1 MLSDLRFAVR
11 QFLKSPGFSMV
22 AVLTLALA
30 IGANVAIFSAID
42 AVLLHPLPYPDPD
55 RLVIVGENLR
65 HFNLTKIPASP
76 PEVIDYR
83 KMATTFAQIG
93 GVDNNGAFTLTGD
106 GNPETVPGMHI
117 TASIFS
123 MLGVTPVAGGLFTA
137 EQEQF
142 GKEQVAV
149 ISEGLW
155 KRRYGSD
162 PSVIGRNI
170 QLNQEIYRVVG
181 VIRPIL
187 QYRFL
192 ADIWTP
198 LSFSQADLAPQK
210 RGSQYIDVIG
220 RLKPG
225 VTLAQSRAEFRNIAA
240 RLQKQ
245 YPAFYLE
252 SYDYSLEVDPLTE
265 KAGGDLRKP
274 LLILI
279 AAVGMVMLIACANVS
294 NLLLA
299 RAMMRRKEMSIRA
312 ALGAARSRVM
322 RQLLTESLL
331 LAMVAGATGLVF
343 ALGGLHL
350 YAQFG
355 PRGLIRGPQ
364 PDLNG
369 WVLAFSMLLSI
380 GASLVFGLA
389 PALETS
395 RVDLNDA
402 LKEGSRG
409 SSGGRR
415 LLRES
420 MVALEVAASLV
431 LLIGAGLLVRSFV
444 RLERADP
451 GFRAENVLTAQVV
464 LPPAQYK
471 QPAQLSAFRRDL
483 LEGVRSLPGVLN
495 ADAINFMPFSGNYS
509 ASSMAIAG
517 QPVNPNDPAPVVI
530 QSRIGP
536 DYFEAMGIPLKRGR
550 VFAASDDH
558 GALPVA
564 IIDETVVRKYFKGLD
579 PIGMQISSPT
589 ANVNCTVVGVVGAVK
604 YRDLSAPPEP
614 IVYYSS
620 AQIPPVLLNLV
631 IRTAR
636 HPLAFVAP
644 LRHEVAVLDSN
655 LPVSRAGT
663 LDSRLADSLAR
674 ERFSIQLM
682 AVFAAI
688 AALLAAIGIY
698 GVLAY
703 LVDQRRR
710 ELGIRI
716 ALGARPGDVL
726 ALVLR
731 QGSVPVSAG
740 LLAGIAGA
748 LGLTW
753 ILKSLLY
760 EVSATDPLV
769 FVCVSLGLVL
779 VALLAML
786 VPARRA
792 TGVDPLDALRHE

>member
-1 MLSDLRFAVR
+1 MLSDFRFALR
-11 QFLKSPGFSMV
+11 QFLKSPGFSIV

-30 IGANVAIFSAID
+30 IGANVAIFSTVD

-55 RLVIVGENLR
+55 RLVIVGENLL

-83 KMATTFAQIG
+83 NMATTFAQFG
-93 GVDNNGAFTLTGD
+93 AVDSNGAFTLTGD
-106 GNPETVPGMHI
+106 GNPEGLSGMHI

-123 MLGVTPVAGGLFTA
+123 MLGVTPIAGGLFTA
-137 EQEQF
+137 EQEQY
-142 GKEQVAV
+142 GKQYVAV

-162 PSVIGRNI
+162 PSLIGRNI
-170 QLNQEIYRVVG
+170 QLNQENYRVVG

-187 QYRFL
+187 EYRFL
-192 ADIWTP
+192 ADVWTP
-198 LSFSQADLAPQK
+198 MAFSPKDLDQK
-210 RGSQYIDVIG
+210 SRGTQFIDVIG

-225 VTLAQSRAEFRNIAA
+225 VTLAQSQAEFRNIAA
-240 RLQKQ
+240 RLQSQ
-245 YPAFYLE
+245 YPGFYQ
-252 SYDYSLEVDPLTE
+252 SNYGYSLDVDPLAA
-265 KAGGDLRKP
+265 KVGGDLKRP
-274 LLILI
+274 LLVLL
-279 AAVGMVMLIACANVS
+279 AAVGVVMLIACANVS

-299 RAMMRRKEMSIRA
+299 RAIMRRKEITVRA
-312 ALGAARSRVM
+312 ALGAARSRVV

-331 LAMVAGATGLVF
+331 LAAIAGIAGLLLG
-343 ALGGLHL
+343 LGGLHL
-350 YAQFG
+350 YEQFG

-364 PDLNG
+364 PQVNG

-380 GASLVFGLA
+380 GASVVFGLA

-395 RVDLNDA
+395 RIDLNDT

-409 SSGGRR
+409 ATGGRR
-415 LLRES
+415 LLREA
-420 MVALEVAASLV
+420 MVALEVAASLI
-431 LLIGAGLLVRSFV
+431 LLIGAGLLVRSFI

-451 GFRAENVLTAQVV
+451 GFRAENVLTASIV

-471 QPAQLSAFRRDL
+471 QPAQTNAFRNSL
-483 LEGVRSLPGVLN
+483 MQGLRSLPGVVK
-495 ADAINFMPFSGNYS
+495 ADAVNFMPFSGSYS
-509 ASSMAIAG
+509 ASSFTITG
-517 QPVNPNDPAPVVI
+517 HPFNPGDPSPVVI

-550 VFAASDDH
+550 MFTAADDQ
-558 GALPVA
+558 GTPLVA
-564 IIDETVVRKYFKGLD
+564 IIDETVAKKFFTNLD
-579 PIGMQISSPT
+579 PIGTKVSCAMGT
-589 ANVNCTVVGVVGAVK
+589 ADCTVVGIVGAVK

-614 IVYYSS
+614 IIYYPA
-620 AQIPPVLLNLV
+620 AQTPALLLNV
-631 IRTAR
+631 AIRTAGD
-636 HPLAFVAP
+636 PLGLVAP
-644 LRHEVAVLDSN
+644 LRHEVAALDSN

-663 LDSRLADSLAR
+663 LENRLADSLAR

-688 AALLAAIGIY
+688 AAVLAAIGIY

-710 ELGIRI
+710 ELGIRM
-716 ALGARPGDVL
+716 ALGARPADVL

-731 QGSVPVSAG
+731 QGSVPVAAG
-740 LLAGIAGA
+740 LIAGISGA

-753 ILKSLLY
+753 FLKSLLY
-760 EVSATDPLV
+760 EVSSTDPVV
-769 FVCVSLGLVL
+769 FTGVSLGLVL
-779 VALLAML
+779 VALFAML

-792 TGVDPLDALRHE
+792 TQVDPLEALRHE